1 MSSRPKK
8 PLEAPALPARLKP
21 RKAPKQQ
28 RSEAL
33 VEAVLQA
40 AAHLLVEH
48 GWDGFSMQALAQR
61 AGVSPGSLYQYFPDQ
76 AVVVAALVERQ
87 SQRELAFH
95 LERFAA
101 LPPDA
106 PLEARL
112 ERLVSAIFEFQRLEG
127 PLMRQTLKA
136 LQHLGRYEALAQR
149 AAQAAEVLF
158 ALLVEHR
165 SRVQVRDARLA
176 THVLAN
182 AIHSLTHDGVL
193 ARPPELD
200 DDTLQAEVLT
210 LVRAYLGLPRR

>member
-1 MSSRPKK
+1 VSSRPRRT
-8 PLEAPALPARLKP
+8 LEAPALPTRLKP

-40 AAHLLVEH
+40 ASQLLVER

-87 SQRELAFH
+87 SERELAFH

-101 LPPDA
+101 VPTDA
-106 PLEARL
+106 TLVARL
-112 ERLVSAIFEFQRLEG
+112 EGLVAALFEFQRREG
-127 PLMRQTLKA
+127 PLMRQTLRA

-158 ALLVEHR
+158 SLLSEHR
-165 SRVQVRDARLA
+165 AQVQVRDARLA

-193 ARPPELD
+193 PRPAELD

-210 LVRAYLGLPRR
+210 LVRGYLGLPRR